1 MKKQLLQESEIRKM
15 MKFAN
20 IGALTNGFVDRL
32 TEASE
37 MEEDLEEGAPSK
49 EDIGKLVKGLD
60 DTVKKSKK
68 NKQTDEGMDMGDE
81 GMDMGDEDL
90 DMGAGDPDMGA
101 EDLDMGDEDLDM
113 DEPAADG
120 EMELSQEEAE
130 VLIALGTRLSGEM
143 DMEGGEEELPMPDEE
158 EGMDMAGEEDELP
171 PEMEEDMI
179 NEVARRVSRRLAA
192 RRG

>member
-32 TEASE
+32 TEATE
-37 MEEDLEEGAPSK
+37 MDEGAEDLDEGLEEDLTEQAMDEPPA
-49 EDIGKLVKGLD
+49 ED
-60 DTVKKSKK
+60 
-68 NKQTDEGMDMGDE
+68 M
-81 GMDMGDEDL
+81 
-90 DMGAGDPDMGA
+90 DMGA
-101 EDLDMGDEDLDM
+101 EDLDMGDDDLGM
-113 DEPAADG
+113 DAPAADG

-143 DMEGGEEELPMPDEE
+143 DAAGEEEELPMPDEE
-158 EGMDMAGEEDELP
+158 EEMDMAGEEDELP

>member
-81 GMDMGDEDL
+81 DL
-90 DMGAGDPDMGA
+90 DMGAGDPDMGD

-113 DEPAADG
+113 DVEEPAADG

>member
-37 MEEDLEEGAPSK
+37 MEEDLEEGAPSE

-68 NKQTDEGMDMGDE
+68 NKQTDE

-130 VLIALGTRLSGEM
+130 VLISLGERLSGAI
-143 DMEGGEEELPMPDEE
+143 DDEGGEEELPMPDEE

>member
-37 MEEDLEEGAPSK
+37 MEEDLEEGAPSE

-68 NKQTDEGMDMGDE
+68 NKQTDEGM
-81 GMDMGDEDL
+81 
-90 DMGAGDPDMGA
+90 
-101 EDLDMGDEDLDM
+101 DMGDEDLDM

>member
-81 GMDMGDEDL
+81 DLDMGAGDSDMGDEDL
-90 DMGAGDPDMGA
+90 DMGD

>member
-37 MEEDLEEGAPSK
+37 MEEDLEEG
-49 EDIGKLVKGLD
+49 
-60 DTVKKSKK
+60 
-68 NKQTDEGMDMGDE
+68 MGE
-81 GMDMGDEDL
+81 PPAEDL
-90 DMGAGDPDMGA
+90 DMAAGDPDMGD

-113 DEPAADG
+113 DVEEPAADG

>member
-90 DMGAGDPDMGA
+90 DMG
-101 EDLDMGDEDLDM
+101 DEDLDM
-113 DEPAADG
+113 DVEEPAADG